1 MNHEEQFEPNTLSQ
15 LKYKGVIYNLRDKS
29 KIPLTEKG
37 APNGVA
43 TLDEQ
48 GSIPQS
54 QMYNSIRY
62 GKTADWNSDL
72 SFIPKKGQIIVYSDH
87 GQMQSGDKM
96 VDVPG
101 FKVGDGLAYLVD
113 LPFVGDDNVKT
124 IMGLLRVHTDNTD
137 IHVTLAE
144 KEFWNNKLNYTLAD
158 ENLVLNRL

>member
-1 MNHEEQFEPNTLSQ
+1 MEHEVQFEPNTLSQ
-15 LKYKGVIYNLRDKS
+15 LDFKGKVYDLRDKS

-43 TLDEQ
+43 TLDTE
-48 GSIPQS
+48 GAIPSS
-54 QMYNSIRY
+54 QLYNSIRY
-62 GKTADWNSDL
+62 GKTVDWDSDL
-72 SFIPKKGQIIVYSDH
+72 SFIPKKGQIIVYSDR
-87 GQMQSGDKM
+87 GKMQNGDKV

-113 LPFVGDDNVKT
+113 LPFVGDDQTQT
-124 IMGLLRVHTDNTD
+124 IMGLLRVHTDNAD

>member
-1 MNHEEQFEPNTLSQ
+1 MSHEEHVEPNTLAQ
-15 LKYKGVIYNLRDKS
+15 LEYKGVTYDLRDKS
-29 KIPLTEKG
+29 KIPLVEKG

-43 TLDEQ
+43 TLDEN

-54 QMYNSIRY
+54 QIYNSIRY

-72 SFIPKKGQIIVYSDH
+72 SFIPKKGQIIVYSDR
-87 GQMQSGDKM
+87 GKVMNGENE

-113 LPFVGDDNVKT
+113 LPFVGDDQTQT

-144 KEFWNNKLNYTLAD
+144 KEFWNNKLNYVLSD